1 MEKGATARRRERKR
15 ERERL
20 AADAAAKAPPPV
32 NEWTAHA
39 HAALQQHEDWAR
51 HPNRRRVLNYG
62 QWVRREERLARLLR
76 RDRVLQ
82 QWAEAEQLAGLGG
95 LPWFG
100 GSEQYERRQHLLEAM
115 AHELASRGHAPPSL
129 ESWLM
134 ARHPRAWIRVATHGS
149 GAAIAMACCAA
160 MPLALVAACTAASGW
175 EAAAHLACAAW
186 AATVARLKMAR
197 RRRAVAAARERGSL
211 QTGLALRCGLCG
223 ASPLEHTAQAR
234 CTWYMVHGACHG
246 TCHGACHGT
255 CHGACHGALRARPS
269 RGSPHACYTP

>member
-1 MEKGATARRRERKR
+1 MEAAPSATARRRERKR

-20 AADAAAKAPPPV
+20 AADAAAKAPPPL

-62 QWVRREERLARLLR
+62 QWVRREERLARLQR
-76 RDRVLQ
+76 RDMVLQ
-82 QWAEAEQLAGLGG
+82 QWAEAEELAGLGH

-115 AHELASRGHAPPSL
+115 AHELTSRGHAPPSL

-134 ARHPRAWIRVATHGS
+134 ARHPRAWIRVATHGAS
-149 GAAIAMACCAA
+149 AAIAMACCA

-175 EAAAHLACAAW
+175 EAASHLGCAVW
-186 AATVARLKMAR
+186 AAAVARLKLAR
-197 RRRAVAAARERGSL
+197 RRRAVAAARERGSAA
-211 QTGLALRCGLCG
+211 LALHCGPRG
-223 ASPLEHTAQAR
+223 APPLEHTAQAR
-234 CTWYMVHGACHG
+234 CTWCMAWCMARCMAC
-246 TCHGACHGT
+246 
-255 CHGACHGALRARPS
+255 ARPVPAT
-269 RGSPHACYTP
+269 PH